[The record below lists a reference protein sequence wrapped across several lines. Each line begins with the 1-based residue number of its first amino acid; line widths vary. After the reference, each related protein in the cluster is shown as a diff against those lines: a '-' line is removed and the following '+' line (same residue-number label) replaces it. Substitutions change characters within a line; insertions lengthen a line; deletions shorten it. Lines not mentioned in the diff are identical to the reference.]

1 MDERVWT
8 GFHVI
13 RPVAATFPYLC
24 LERNPEAWSNT
35 ESCLEELLNRL
46 DGCKLEQFEASRH
59 RGRFGRKSTSSERL
73 MHWTAGHL
81 DDMTRRLD
89 GWQGTKFSDLQT
101 VQNLLETLLNS
112 RIPVKK
118 HHYNEVIL
126 SNRMRPITNQQN
138 I

>member
-1 MDERVWT
+1 
-8 GFHVI
+8 
-13 RPVAATFPYLC
+13 
-24 LERNPEAWSNT
+24 
-35 ESCLEELLNRL
+35 
-46 DGCKLEQFEASRH
+46 
-59 RGRFGRKSTSSERL
+59 